1 MLTGMDIPVTAGP
14 WLGLGVVLGILL
26 AGLAGRGALGVR
38 ALRSRRFGPEVQPP
52 GASSPP
58 RSGPPRFG
66 EDDLPGFLES
76 PPGST
81 RTPPAPS
88 RGWAALA
95 APLPP
100 PPPAVERDRS
110 GTTAVM
116 AAMAGTAL
124 LLIGAAAAVAAVPA
138 AEGPADSARATGSR
152 DRPTTEAPRPDDVS
166 ARLTFGGVV
175 LERHAAGVTVA
186 YPEVQ
191 VTTGARATAE
201 IELLSFNCLLA
212 EAPDDPMAAG
222 CIRWVPEHAELSAPE
237 LAVESDAAGM
247 RVSGRFATVRRPN
260 GSAPVPTGRVYELTV
275 SAAPTDDRA
284 GRGPE
289 PATGFLQ
296 IGDDRVGT
304 SDEGPNDITY
314 GG

>member
-1 MLTGMDIPVTAGP
+1 MLTVMDIPVTAGP
-14 WLGLGVVLGILL
+14 WLVLGVVLGILL
-26 AGLAGRGALGVR
+26 AGLGALGVR
-38 ALRSRRFGPEVQPP
+38 ALRSRRSGPEVQPP
-52 GASSPP
+52 AASAPP

-76 PPGST
+76 PPGSA

-88 RGWAALA
+88 RGWATLA

-100 PPPAVERDRS
+100 PSPAVERDRS

-124 LLIGAAAAVAAVPA
+124 LLIGAAAAVAAVSA

-152 DRPTTEAPRPDDVS
+152 DRPTTEAPRADDVS

-175 LERHAAGVTVA
+175 LERHAVGVTVA

-201 IELLSFNCLLA
+201 IELVTFNCLLA
-212 EAPDDPMAAG
+212 EAPDDP
-222 CIRWVPEHAELSAPE
+222 
-237 LAVESDAAGM
+237 
-247 RVSGRFATVRRPN
+247 
-260 GSAPVPTGRVYELTV
+260 
-275 SAAPTDDRA
+275 
-284 GRGPE
+284 
-289 PATGFLQ
+289 
-296 IGDDRVGT
+296 
-304 SDEGPNDITY
+304 
-314 GG
+314 